1 MKKIGA
7 LYAMD
12 FISHSYARDPYM
24 YMDERA
30 KERRDAQAVTD
41 AKQEQSFVIKTGL
54 SLTEAVIFS
63 AL

>member
-1 MKKIGA
+1 
-7 LYAMD
+7 
-12 FISHSYARDPYM
+12 M

>member
-1 MKKIGA
+1 
-7 LYAMD
+7 
-12 FISHSYARDPYM
+12 M

-63 AL
+63 ALQWYWLFREGLKPYFLKLHLCKG